1 METVIKMNLKGH
13 GMQRM
18 GHPAESGID
27 RQTHIAVLKEEIR
40 VYQSRIQPSGT
51 GYLHDAIAQLKRRIE
66 ELGGIPSESERVA
79 NYVDESSLH

>member
-18 GHPAESGID
+18 GYPAESGID

-40 VYQSRIQPSGT
+40 VYESRIEPSGT
-51 GYLHDAIAQLKRRIE
+51 GYLYDTINQLKRRTE
-66 ELGGIPSESERVA
+66 EILSK
-79 NYVDESSLH
+79 